1 MILENVDGTAWIMRD
16 DKKRYVGLILRHADG
31 EFVSV
36 RGGIVISRTRDLI
49 EAQKS
54 FGD

>member
-1 MILENVDGTAWIMRD
+1 MIIENVDGTAWIIRD

-36 RGGIVISRTRDLI
+36 REGKIIGRTRDLTD
-49 EAQKS
+49 AQHCYE
-54 FGD
+54 D